1 MKRNDSSK
9 KLYFLILI
17 ITSITSYIILSI
29 DKSEVFSYIY
39 EDNRYYLLD
48 TIRLI
53 YLVSLVF
60 IFVLI
65 YYASFY
71 MISERKDDLGL
82 LMAEGVGERRL
93 FKILFKD
100 SIKDFFRANI
110 LGISLSIFFNEFIN
124 LFTAKILK
132 LGLNYHTFSISF
144 KAIFLTFFVS
154 LILNSLSIHTIV
166 RDFYKKTPDLIFRGK
181 IKSRS
186 NSFLFLAL
194 LLFMVWMLLNRY
206 LYQGELI
213 FIVAITTLFL
223 FVFFFILSK
232 ILLLTNNKDLIVRK
246 SLALTFKKDKMSLI
260 FTSFMLIVGIYVLSY
275 TILTSISSKNALER
289 PADFTLYD
297 SKEKVDLL
305 YNDENMKQMIGDIY
319 PVYGYEYS
327 GIDVT
332 NLKDCVKDNFG
343 LDKSTRSSFYFE
355 PRFLLKESSFNNIY
369 KTDISLEKN
378 EVILLAESENE
389 QYALED
395 TLDRESLFVKIG
407 GEDYKVRDFV
417 KSNRIFSNDVIGLSS
432 MVVVEDELYERLI
445 GEKNPFAY
453 NVNLSKD
460 FINSFGFSKGS
471 DLLREAFING
481 GYKYESYIWQAK
493 NAILKI
499 TENLYTYF
507 YLSLIFILAGLS
519 FFTIR
524 IFILFEKS
532 KEKLKILTLMGQD
545 MDEIKSIIRKEHTI
559 LFFTVGIV
567 SIFIS
572 AFLFINSPFT
582 SDIFYKLKFGK
593 IMGTLTI
600 IGLAFLILISIFLR
614 FIIRVSFER
623 IVYYEENFNN

>member
-1 MKRNDSSK
+1 
-9 KLYFLILI
+9 
-17 ITSITSYIILSI
+17 
-29 DKSEVFSYIY
+29 
-39 EDNRYYLLD
+39 
-48 TIRLI
+48 
-53 YLVSLVF
+53 
-60 IFVLI
+60 
-65 YYASFY
+65 
-71 MISERKDDLGL
+71 
-82 LMAEGVGERRL
+82 
-93 FKILFKD
+93 
-100 SIKDFFRANI
+100 
-110 LGISLSIFFNEFIN
+110 
-124 LFTAKILK
+124 
-132 LGLNYHTFSISF
+132 
-144 KAIFLTFFVS
+144 
-154 LILNSLSIHTIV
+154 
-166 RDFYKKTPDLIFRGK
+166 
-181 IKSRS
+181 
-186 NSFLFLAL
+186 
-194 LLFMVWMLLNRY
+194 MVWMLLNRY

-260 FTSFMLIVGIYVLSY
+260 FTSFMLIVGISVLSY

-319 PVYGYEYS
+319 PVYGYEFS

-332 NLKDCVKDNFG
+332 NLTNCVRENYR
-343 LDKSTRSSFYFE
+343 LDRSTRSAFFFE

-395 TLDRESLFVKIG
+395 TLDRENLFVNIE

-432 MVVVEDELYERLI
+432 MVVVEDQLYERLI

-559 LFFTVGIV
+559 LFFTVGLV

-600 IGLAFLILISIFLR
+600 IGLAFLILISVFLR

-623 IVYYEENFNN
+623 IVYYEENFNNWRWQKSSKWT

>member
-1 MKRNDSSK
+1 
-9 KLYFLILI
+9 
-17 ITSITSYIILSI
+17 
-29 DKSEVFSYIY
+29 
-39 EDNRYYLLD
+39 
-48 TIRLI
+48 
-53 YLVSLVF
+53 
-60 IFVLI
+60 
-65 YYASFY
+65 
-71 MISERKDDLGL
+71 
-82 LMAEGVGERRL
+82 
-93 FKILFKD
+93 
-100 SIKDFFRANI
+100 
-110 LGISLSIFFNEFIN
+110 
-124 LFTAKILK
+124 
-132 LGLNYHTFSISF
+132 
-144 KAIFLTFFVS
+144 
-154 LILNSLSIHTIV
+154 
-166 RDFYKKTPDLIFRGK
+166 
-181 IKSRS
+181 
-186 NSFLFLAL
+186 
-194 LLFMVWMLLNRY
+194 
-206 LYQGELI
+206 
-213 FIVAITTLFL
+213 
-223 FVFFFILSK
+223 
-232 ILLLTNNKDLIVRK
+232 
-246 SLALTFKKDKMSLI
+246 
-260 FTSFMLIVGIYVLSY
+260 
-275 TILTSISSKNALER
+275 
-289 PADFTLYD
+289 
-297 SKEKVDLL
+297 
-305 YNDENMKQMIGDIY
+305 MIGDIY

-332 NLKDCVKDNFG
+332 YLTNCVRDNYR
-343 LDKSTRSSFYFE
+343 LDKSTRSAFFFE

-395 TLDRESLFVKIG
+395 TLDRESLFVKIE

-432 MVVVEDELYERLI
+432 MVVVGDKLYERLI

-600 IGLAFLILISIFLR
+600 IGLAFLILISVFLR

-623 IVYYEENFNN
+623 IVYYEENFNNWRWQKSFKWT